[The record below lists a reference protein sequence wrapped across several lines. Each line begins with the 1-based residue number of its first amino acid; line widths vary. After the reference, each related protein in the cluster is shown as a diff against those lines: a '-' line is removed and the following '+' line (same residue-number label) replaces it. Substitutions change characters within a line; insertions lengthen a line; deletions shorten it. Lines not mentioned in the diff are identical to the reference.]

1 MSEFANTIKD
11 SLLEKFTKTSYELDG
26 YGEHNF
32 FMSQDEIHPAIEFLK
47 NNGFIYLTDIAGSH
61 YPEKE
66 GAEFQVVYHIHN
78 LSENLRI
85 RLKVDLSE
93 KDVHVPSMTDL
104 FAGANWMERE
114 TFDFFGIIF
123 EGHPN
128 LTRILNVDDMDYH
141 PMKKEYAL
149 EDETRTDKDDTFFGR

>member
-1 MSEFANTIKD
+1 MSEFATKIKD
-11 SLLEKFTKTSYELDG
+11 SILEKYNNTSYELDT

-32 FMSQDEIHPAIEFLK
+32 ICSKNDIHAVVEFLK
-47 NNGFIYLTDIAGSH
+47 NEGFIFLTDLTGSH
-61 YPEKE
+61 YPESE

-78 LSENLRI
+78 LAENVRF
-85 RLKVDLSE
+85 RLKVDLAQN
-93 KDVHVPSMTDL
+93 DLHVPTLTDL